1 MTTWNLL
8 AANLFAGVS
17 LCLAQFAGA
26 GAHADTG
33 DDYRLSG
40 PAVHGNLAIYFVHG
54 KSRSG
59 PVPLTLAEALAKK
72 TIVVREIGSVN
83 ELQVENTG
91 NEEIFI
97 QSGDIVKGG
106 QQDRVLSVSLVLQP
120 HSGPVSIASFC
131 VEQGRWSARGGEDAA
146 KFSSANASLPSR
158 TAKMEL
164 AGVALPQSGGADA
177 QSVSR
182 RQREIWKSVSEIQGK
197 LSSNLGAPVAAPAS
211 RSSLQLALENGGL
224 ERAQAE
230 YVKALRPLGEKDDDI
245 VGYVFAVNG
254 KLSTADIYPSNGLFR
269 KMWPK
274 LLVACATEAITERTG
289 ILDPPP
295 PVSEASGFLATPHDV
310 PSVEKNVGSGSSIET
325 RDSAKTLFMEARP
338 AAAPPSAWVHRNY
351 LAK

>member
-1 MTTWNLL
+1 MTIWNLL
-8 AANLFAGVS
+8 AANLLAAATLG
-17 LCLAQFAGA
+17 LAQFAGA
-26 GAHADTG
+26 SAHADTG

-83 ELQVENTG
+83 ELQIENTG

-106 QQDRVLSVSLVLQP
+106 QQDRALSVSLVLQP

-131 VEQGRWSARGGEDAA
+131 VEQGRWAARGGEDVA

-177 QSVSR
+177 QSVSK

-310 PSVEKNVGSGSSIET
+310 PSVEKNVGSGSSVEVRDCT
-325 RDSAKTLFMEARP
+325 RTLFMEAKP
-338 AAAPPSAWVHRNY
+338 AAAPSAWVHRNY